1 MAAGVS
7 ALTVVGSFTAK
18 PLLAQ
23 IKAAMVQNVD
33 EPARNPYQ
41 DGAAFSQGSGCSG
54 TFCNVYFATVPA
66 GKRLVITNIT
76 GVVYVASPGVL
87 QPLTLVHD
95 GAPAPA
101 VPIPTVQQAG
111 IFPGP
116 SGQAEGIFDVNA
128 PVRIYFDSGTAP
140 HVIAS
145 ASGSIAVD
153 TGYTASQ
160 IFLSGYYV
168 SIP

>member
-7 ALTVVGSFTAK
+7 ALSVVGLFTAK

-23 IKAAMVQNVD
+23 IKAALVQSVD

-41 DGAAFSQGSGCSG
+41 DGATFSQGSGCSG

-66 GKRLVITNIT
+66 GKRLVITNVT
-76 GVVYVASPGVL
+76 GVVYVVSPGVL
-87 QPLTLVHD
+87 QPLNLVHD
-95 GAPAPA
+95 GASAPA
-101 VPIPTVQQAG
+101 MPIPTVLQAG
-111 IFPGP
+111 TFPGP
-116 SGQAEGIFDVNA
+116 LGQQEGMFGVNA
-128 PVRIYFDSGTAP
+128 PVRIYFDAGTAP
-140 HVIAS
+140 HLLAS
-145 ASGSIAVD
+145 ASSSIAGD

-168 SIP
+168 SVP